1 MRLLFFDNYKL
12 GVLRDSA
19 VIDVSG
25 LVSDIPRAHPQD
37 IIASVIERWSEF
49 APRFAEASD
58 HASGVELASVRI
70 RPPLPRPVNIDCM
83 AVNYLEDGTLSERP
97 PINGFQKSP
106 SSIIGY
112 GDVMELPDVP
122 ATIFEGEAELAVV
135 IGRRRVECTG
145 V

>member
-1 MRLLFFDNYKL
+1 MRLLFFDDYRL

-58 HASGVELASVRI
+58 HASGVELASVR
-70 RPPLPRPVNIDCM
+70 RCR
-83 AVNYLEDGTLSERP
+83 G
-97 PINGFQKSP
+97 Q
-106 SSIIGY
+106 
-112 GDVMELPDVP
+112 
-122 ATIFEGEAELAVV
+122 
-135 IGRRRVECTG
+135 
-145 V
+145 